1 MLNRPCLPQV
11 IRDFR
16 IETICE
22 SAVSPSLKEMALAD
36 MGIAWLAGDI
46 VRQELVRQ
54 ELVKQE
60 LVKHELADQ
69 RLISCARERGEIE
82 LGIILYYR
90 DEGLVKQV
98 GEVIAA
104 MERLS

>member
-1 MLNRPCLPQV
+1 MLSRPCLPQV

-22 SAVSPSLKEMALAD
+22 SAVSVSLKEMALAD

-54 ELVKQE
+54 EL
-60 LVKHELADQ
+60 ADQ
-69 RLISCARERGEIE
+69 RLISCACERGEIE
-82 LGIILYYR
+82 LDIILYYR
-90 DEGLVKQV
+90 GEGLAKQV

>member
-1 MLNRPCLPQV
+1 MLSRPCLPQV

-16 IETICE
+16 IEIICE
-22 SAVSPSLKEMALAD
+22 SAVSASLKAMALAD
-36 MGIAWLAGDI
+36 RGIAWLAGDV

-54 ELVKQE
+54 
-60 LVKHELADQ
+60 ELADQ

-82 LGIILYYR
+82 LDIIPYYR
-90 DEGLVKQV
+90 DEGLAKQV

>member
-1 MLNRPCLPQV
+1 MLSRPCLPQV

-16 IETICE
+16 IEIICE
-22 SAVSPSLKEMALAD
+22 SAVSASLKAMALAD
-36 MGIAWLAGDI
+36 MGIACLTGGV
-46 VRQELVRQ
+46 VRQELARQ

-60 LVKHELADQ
+60 LVRQELADQ
-69 RLISCARERGEIE
+69 WLISCARERGEIE
-82 LGIILYYR
+82 LDIIPYYR
-90 DEGLVKQV
+90 DEGLAKQV

>member
-16 IETICE
+16 LETICE
-22 SAVSPSLKEMALAD
+22 SAVSASLKELALAD
-36 MGIAWLAGDI
+36 RGIAWLAGDI

-54 ELVKQE
+54 EL
-60 LVKHELADQ
+60 ADQ

-82 LGIILYYR
+82 LDIMLDYR

-98 GEVIAA
+98 GEVIASR
-104 MERLS
+104 ERLS

>member
-16 IETICE
+16 IETIGE
-22 SAVSPSLKEMALAD
+22 SAASASLKEMALAD

-46 VRQELVRQ
+46 VRPELVRQ
-54 ELVKQE
+54 EMVRQK
-60 LVKHELADQ
+60 LAEQ

-82 LGIILYYR
+82 RDIILDYR
-90 DEGLVKQV
+90 DEGLATQA
-98 GEVIAA
+98 GEVITA

>member
-16 IETICE
+16 IETIFE
-22 SAVSPSLKEMALAD
+22 SASSASLREMP
-36 MGIAWLAGDI
+36 
-46 VRQELVRQ
+46 
-54 ELVKQE
+54 
-60 LVKHELADQ
+60 LADQ
-69 RLISCARERGEIE
+69 RLSSCARELGEIE
-82 LGIILYYR
+82 LDIVLYCR
-90 DEGLVKQV
+90 DEGLAKQV

>member
-1 MLNRPCLPQV
+1 MLSRPCLPQV

-22 SAVSPSLKEMALAD
+22 SAVSASLKEMALAD
-36 MGIAWLAGDI
+36 MGIAWRAGDI
-46 VRQELVRQ
+46 VRQERVRQ
-54 ELVKQE
+54 KRVRQ
-60 LVKHELADQ
+60 ELADQ

-82 LGIILYYR
+82 LDIILYYR
-90 DEGLVKQV
+90 DEGLAKQV